1 LKLSRTSE
9 EDEEEECLQCI
20 AGVAVKNGVTG
31 IKIAYKA
38 RKITLP
44 EYLAS
49 RKKGRNAI

>member
-31 IKIAYKA
+31 IKMENRLQSTENNIA
-38 RKITLP
+38 
-44 EYLAS
+44 
-49 RKKGRNAI
+49 